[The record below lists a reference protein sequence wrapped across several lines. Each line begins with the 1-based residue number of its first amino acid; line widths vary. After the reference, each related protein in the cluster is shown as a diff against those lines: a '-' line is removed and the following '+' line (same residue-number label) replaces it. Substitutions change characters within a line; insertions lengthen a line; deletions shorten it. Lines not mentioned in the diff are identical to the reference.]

1 MSGGGKRLALFHKC
15 FEGFTLAEVLI
26 TLGIIGV
33 VAALTLPNLIANY
46 RDKVLIAQ
54 TKRTYSLIMNAITLW
69 KTDVGSFDDN
79 TLLFNPS
86 QSSLETA
93 KNFAKYFNAPK
104 ICENQSIADCSKY
117 YITYKYSYSS
127 LLNGVTYGEKPTY
140 PLLMLN
146 DGAKIYIRQS
156 SSCFNTWVSC
166 ERDENGFCKKDESGN
181 DIMKPGSDDAC
192 GYIYF
197 DVNGEKGP
205 NQFGRDAYLL
215 KVRTNDIV
223 LNPWKPSGYESLRNI
238 LSGKDKLIYTN
249 YNIGDKVD

>member
-1 MSGGGKRLALFHKC
+1 M
-15 FEGFTLAEVLI
+15 
-26 TLGIIGV
+26 GIIGL

-127 LLNGVTYGEKPTY
+127 VSNGVT
-140 PLLMLN
+140 
-146 DGAKIYIRQS
+146 
-156 SSCFNTWVSC
+156 
-166 ERDENGFCKKDESGN
+166 
-181 DIMKPGSDDAC
+181 
-192 GYIYF
+192 
-197 DVNGEKGP
+197 
-205 NQFGRDAYLL
+205 
-215 KVRTNDIV
+215 
-223 LNPWKPSGYESLRNI
+223 
-238 LSGKDKLIYTN
+238 
-249 YNIGDKVD
+249 